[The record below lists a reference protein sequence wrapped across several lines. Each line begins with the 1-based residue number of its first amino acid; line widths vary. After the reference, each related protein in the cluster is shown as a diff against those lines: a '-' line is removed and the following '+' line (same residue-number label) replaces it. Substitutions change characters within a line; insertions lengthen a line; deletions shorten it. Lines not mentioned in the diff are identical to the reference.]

1 MNNQEVT
8 RMAELYLDDIY
19 RLSLVSCK
27 NSADAEDIVQ
37 NTFLKLLGRL
47 TKFNNDE
54 HAKRWLIRVAINESN
69 MLWRK
74 RKRAG
79 EVQEE
84 ESPAFHKE
92 LDAEESELISAI
104 STLPEQYRQI
114 IHLYYYEEYNS
125 KEIAEIMKM
134 TPDNVRQILSRARKQ
149 LKEIMEEE

>member
-47 TKFNNDE
+47 TKFNTDE